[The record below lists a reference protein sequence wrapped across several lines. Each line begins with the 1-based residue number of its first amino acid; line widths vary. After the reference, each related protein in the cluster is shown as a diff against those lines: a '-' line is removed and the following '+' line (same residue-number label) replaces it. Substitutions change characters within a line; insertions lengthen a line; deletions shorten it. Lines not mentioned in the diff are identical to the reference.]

1 MEWRLIVTLRIIKTN
16 IYFSF
21 ILNLE
26 SYIFFNLFL
35 INIMHILFI
44 EEFEWIYL
52 GRYNNIK
59 DKLPKQFSIFQF
71 MSISG
76 IDALEVRNARNILK
90 QFSLKGKVKR
100 LSKNM
105 YQNIESNEK
114 WNYWYFKFLLIS
126 CINIYG

>member
-1 MEWRLIVTLRIIKTN
+1 
-16 IYFSF
+16 
-21 ILNLE
+21 
-26 SYIFFNLFL
+26 
-35 INIMHILFI
+35 
-44 EEFEWIYL
+44 
-52 GRYNNIK
+52 
-59 DKLPKQFSIFQF
+59 

-114 WNYWYFKFLLIS
+114 
-126 CINIYG
+126 